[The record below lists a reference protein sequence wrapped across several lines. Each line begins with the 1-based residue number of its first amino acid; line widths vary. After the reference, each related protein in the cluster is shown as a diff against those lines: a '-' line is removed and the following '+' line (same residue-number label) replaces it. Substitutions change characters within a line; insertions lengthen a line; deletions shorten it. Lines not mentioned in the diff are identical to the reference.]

1 MIGPDPLNFS
11 ELQFETV
18 WKHCGAVIFRGRER
32 EGPSHS
38 IVNLREREREGRQD
52 GVIITGLE
60 LD

>member
-1 MIGPDPLNFS
+1 MIGPDPLDFS

-18 WKHCGAVIFRGRER
+18 WKHCGAVIFREER
-32 EGPSHS
+32 GSFTFYCQSE
-38 IVNLREREREGRQD
+38 REREREGRQD